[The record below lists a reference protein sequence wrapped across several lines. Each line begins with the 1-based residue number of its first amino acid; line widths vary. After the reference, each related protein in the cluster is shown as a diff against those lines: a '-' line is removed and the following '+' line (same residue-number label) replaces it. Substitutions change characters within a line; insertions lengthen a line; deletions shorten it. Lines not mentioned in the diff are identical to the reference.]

1 MFAYITC
8 KREFR
13 SQLKLTQN
21 FFIKH
26 HPNLSE
32 VSTAEMSISMNSDFR
47 QSLEIAESHFRKA
60 CEQVIVMNRQIKDLT
75 DRFEEAE
82 SAGNK
87 TMRYKLRLRLSV
99 IEGVRNMFYE
109 FAAQKAVTI
118 TQLQRLVLAYDAGDM
133 SDAEMTDDFSAA
145 DDSLQYY

>member
-1 MFAYITC
+1 
-8 KREFR
+8 
-13 SQLKLTQN
+13 
-21 FFIKH
+21 
-26 HPNLSE
+26 
-32 VSTAEMSISMNSDFR
+32 MNSDFR

-82 SAGNK
+82 STGNK

-133 SDAEMTDDFSAA
+133 SDADMTDDYSAA
-145 DDSLQYY
+145 DDSLQFYWVYSDAV